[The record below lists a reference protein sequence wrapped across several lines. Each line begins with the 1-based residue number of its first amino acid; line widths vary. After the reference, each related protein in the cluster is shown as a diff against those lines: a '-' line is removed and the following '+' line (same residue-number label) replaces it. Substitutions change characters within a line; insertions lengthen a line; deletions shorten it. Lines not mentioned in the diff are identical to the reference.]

1 MKNNLS
7 CSEITKQ
14 KMANGLKELMKTIPF
29 NKITVSDITEQCQIH
44 RQTFYYH
51 FQDKYELLNWLIN
64 NELIKTLTSD
74 FCYENMY
81 EKFYDSFN
89 VMYQNKKFYQ
99 NAFKINTSILFDY
112 VSKISIDVLDKVIKS
127 IAEKHG
133 IITKAENIDTIA
145 EFFGFGFSGVMM
157 SWANR
162 GMTETPEE
170 MTQKIREFIENFTEI
185 ITK

>member
-1 MKNNLS
+1 
-7 CSEITKQ
+7 
-14 KMANGLKELMKTIPF
+14 MANGLKDLMKTMPF
-29 NKITVSDITEQCQIH
+29 NKITVSDITEHCEIH

-64 NELIKTLTSD
+64 NELINALTND
-74 FCYENMY
+74 FNYENMY
-81 EKFYDSFN
+81 DKFYAAFD

-99 NAFKINTSILFDY
+99 NAFKINMSVMFDF
-112 VSKISIDVLDKVIKS
+112 VSRISTDVLDDIIKG

-133 IITKAENIDTIA
+133 IVTKTENIDTIA
-145 EFFGFGFSGVMM
+145 EFFGFGFSGVMI

>member
-1 MKNNLS
+1 MKKNMS

-14 KMANGLKELMKTIPF
+14 KMANGLKELMITIPF
-29 NKITVSDITEQCQIH
+29 SKITVSDITDHCKIH

-64 NELIKTLTSD
+64 NDLLTIFTDD

-81 EKFYDSFN
+81 DKFLQAFE

-99 NAFKINTSILFDY
+99 NAFKINLNVLFEY
-112 VSKISIDVLDKVIKS
+112 VSKISTSVLETVIQN

-133 IITKAENIDTIA
+133 ISSKAENINTIS
-145 EFFGFGFSGVMM
+145 EFFGFGFAGVVM

-170 MTQKIREFIENFTEI
+170 MVLKIKEFVTNFSQI
-185 ITK
+185 LTK